1 MDIYLRSLEIK
12 DLDEYWEVGFERPDK
27 DVNYYT
33 GTTNNPSKEEIQ
45 KFIEKSS
52 SDEERKHF
60 LICNNKDEIIGEIV
74 LIDIDEEYKSC
85 SYRIA
90 LFSKKYFNKGIGY
103 KATKEV
109 LKYAF
114 KNLGLHRVE
123 LEVFDYNPRAKAMY
137 EKCGFREEGI
147 KRDALFINDKFYNVH
162 IMSILSGEFMED

>member
-1 MDIYLRSLEIK
+1 MEIRLRLLDIK
-12 DLDEYWEVGFERPDK
+12 DLDEYWKVGFEEPDK

-33 GTTNNPSKEEIQ
+33 GTTHYPSKEEIER
-45 KFIEKSS
+45 FIEKSS

-74 LIDIDEEYKSC
+74 LMDIDEEYKSC

-109 LKYAF
+109 LNYAF
-114 KNLGLHRVE
+114 NNLGLHRVE

-137 EKCGFREEGI
+137 EKCGFKEEGI
-147 KRDALFINDKFYNVH
+147 KRDALFINNEFQDIY
-162 IMSILSGEFMED
+162 IMSILTNEFMED